1 MAKILIV
8 DDDFEIRE
16 LLKEVLVNSG
26 NIVVTAMDG
35 IEGYEAWKRDI
46 FDLAI
51 IDVDMPRRNGIDLTR
66 DIKNAMTG
74 FPVILITAYAHLY
87 NASEIL
93 LLGVEA
99 FLKKPI
105 DLESLLEAVE
115 RIKTNLQS

>member
-8 DDDFEIRE
+8 DDDQDIRE
-16 LLKEVLVNSG
+16 LLKDVLVNSG
-26 NIVVTAMDG
+26 NIVVVAKDG
-35 IEGYEAWKRDI
+35 VDGYEAWKRDI

-66 DIKNAMTG
+66 DLKNAMRD

-105 DLESLLEAVE
+105 DLESLLAAVE
-115 RIKTNLQS
+115 RIKVKS